1 MSVVGVYFKIF
12 SGPVHRPPC
21 FTRCLVR
28 VHADSDEYF
37 LLESKKPVTT
47 RNPEWSTCFALRKDP
62 VKISRQD
69 YVTIM
74 ASFKDQG
81 LYTVLEGN
89 PSWSAGMGPRSIHN
103 ARDLADKDQEE
114 TSNRLSLFD
123 KMKRLAE
130 AENITDVKLE
140 LLLEDANIIRQ
151 WPQIVEGANLLKNKK
166 MEEAD
171 EEWCRKQTLKI
182 WQAQMLRVIE
192 TESKCPNDRIVHWVY
207 DEVGNTGKTWL
218 AKFAYR
224 MRPTKTAWVH
234 NGATKDI
241 MKLLS
246 DRASDLEV
254 VFFDLSRCNL
264 ERINWDAIERIKNG
278 MIMSTKYDVKSYIID
293 PPVLVCFANFE
304 PDLEKLSIDRW
315 RVWQLN
321 NGYLYSRPVIDRKM
335 DDPKKWADPDGLSFF
350 GMPVAVETKM
360 AELKCQTIPPA
371 KGRPKAPPKPKVSPT
386 SPVGFVNGEYR
397 CDACCD
403 KFRKGLTPRPL
414 MECFACRNVN
424 KQIEKAK
431 AEIEEVEDYID

>member
-1 MSVVGVYFKIF
+1 MSVVGVYFKIVA
-12 SGPVHRPPC
+12 GTINRTPC

-37 LLESKKPVTT
+37 LLEAKKPVTT
-47 RNPEWSTCFALRKDP
+47 KNPEWTTCFTLRKDP
-62 VKISRQD
+62 IKITRQD

-74 ASFKDQG
+74 GSFKEDG
-81 LYTVLEGN
+81 RYTILEGI
-89 PSWSAGMGPRSIHN
+89 PSWSAGLGPRSIRN
-103 ARDLADKDQEE
+103 ALDKNKKKQEE
-114 TSNRLSLFD
+114 ITTKMSLFD

-130 AENITDVKLE
+130 AENMTDAKLE

-151 WPQIVEGANLLKNKK
+151 WPQIVEGANLLKSKR

-171 EEWCRKQTLKI
+171 EEWCRKQILKE
-182 WQAQMLRVIE
+182 WQAQLLRVIE
-192 TESKCPNDRIVHWVY
+192 TESRCPNDRIVHWVY

-218 AKFAYR
+218 AKFAYL

-278 MIMSTKYDVKSYIID
+278 MIMSTKYDVKSCIID

-315 RVWQLN
+315 RIWHLEN
-321 NGYLYSRPVIDRKM
+321 SLLYTIPIVDRKM
-335 DDPKKWADPDGLSFF
+335 GSPIKWADPDGLSFF
-350 GMPVAVETKM
+350 GMQIAVESKM
-360 AELKCQTIPPA
+360 AKLKCHTIPPA
-371 KGRPKAPPKPKVSPT
+371 KGKPRPPSPPKISPT
-386 SPVGFVNGEYR
+386 KPFGVVDKEYR
-397 CDACCD
+397 CEGCCN
-403 KFRKGLTPRPL
+403 KFRKGMTLRGT
-414 MECFACRNVN
+414 MECFECRMVN
-424 KQIEKAK
+424 KEIEQAK
-431 AEIEEVEDYID
+431 AESKALSNYIE